1 MFLIRNILIFVLLV
15 SVSCKR
21 TIGGRIVTKSGLEI
35 HFHELSGSTKKVFK
49 SSFINVDMTATDK
62 NNKIIFSSNFNGLHG
77 VSSFYYD
84 SLLIDSPFNEVFL
97 KIFAGDSVSLKVE
110 TKDFFNSFFGEGIS
124 FKNLNS
130 TDSVLLRLK
139 VLDYNNSHEQQKI
152 INKLSSMAHNYEIKE
167 LNRAKREWDEK
178 YMNIFKLDN
187 LYAIKLASDKIL
199 NSFNDSL
206 ENYISITYS
215 IESLDGRALYST
227 GDQPEYYDKSLNGQ
241 LLDGFKLIID
251 NYIKGDSIMAI
262 MPSDLVFG
270 KRGSFVNQIPP
281 YSPVKINLRIN

>member
-1 MFLIRNILIFVLLV
+1 MSLIRNILIFVLLI
-15 SVSCKR
+15 SISCKR
-21 TIGGRIVTKSGLEI
+21 TSGGRIVTKSGIEI

-49 SSFINVDMTATDK
+49 SSFINVDMTVSDK
-62 NNKIIFSSNFNGLHG
+62 NNEIIFSSNFNGLHG

-84 SLLIDSPFNEVFL
+84 SLLADSPFNEVFL

-110 TKDFFNSFFGEGIS
+110 SKDFFHSFFGKAIS
-124 FKNLNS
+124 FKALNS
-130 TDSVLLRLK
+130 TDSILLRLK
-139 VLDYNNSHEQQKI
+139 VLDYSTAKEQQKI
-152 INKLSSMAHNYEIKE
+152 INKLSSLAHNYEINE
-167 LNRAKREWDEK
+167 LNRVKREWDKK

-199 NSFNDSL
+199 NSVNDSS
-206 ENYISITYS
+206 ENYISINYS
-215 IESLDGRALYST
+215 IESLDGRLLYNT
-227 GDQPEYYDKSLNGQ
+227 GIKPEYYDKSLNGQ
-241 LLDGFKLIID
+241 LLEGFKIIID

-262 MPSDLVFG
+262 LPSDLVFG

>member
-21 TIGGRIVTKSGLEI
+21 TIGGRMVTKSGLEI
-35 HFHELSGSTKKVFK
+35 HFHELSGSSKKVFK

-110 TKDFFNSFFGEGIS
+110 IKDFFNSFFGDGIS

-139 VLDYNNSHEQQKI
+139 VLDYNTSHEQQKI
-152 INKLSSMAHNYEIKE
+152 INKLSSMAHNYEINE

-199 NSFNDSL
+199 NSFNDSF

-227 GDQPEYYDKSLNGQ
+227 GGQPEYYDKSLNGQ

>member
-1 MFLIRNILIFVLLV
+1 
-15 SVSCKR
+15 
-21 TIGGRIVTKSGLEI
+21 
-35 HFHELSGSTKKVFK
+35 
-49 SSFINVDMTATDK
+49 
-62 NNKIIFSSNFNGLHG
+62 
-77 VSSFYYD
+77 
-84 SLLIDSPFNEVFL
+84 
-97 KIFAGDSVSLKVE
+97 
-110 TKDFFNSFFGEGIS
+110 
-124 FKNLNS
+124 
-130 TDSVLLRLK
+130 
-139 VLDYNNSHEQQKI
+139 
-152 INKLSSMAHNYEIKE
+152 
-167 LNRAKREWDEK
+167 
-178 YMNIFKLDN
+178 MNIFKLDN

>member
-1 MFLIRNILIFVLLV
+1 MSLIRNILIFVLLI
-15 SVSCKR
+15 SISCKR
-21 TIGGRIVTKSGLEI
+21 TSGGRIVTKSGIEI
-35 HFHELSGSTKKVFK
+35 YFHELSGSTKKVFK
-49 SSFINVDMTATDK
+49 SSFINVDMTVSDK
-62 NNKIIFSSNFNGLHG
+62 NNEIIFSSNFNGLHG

-84 SLLIDSPFNEVFL
+84 SLLADSPFNEVFL

-110 TKDFFNSFFGEGIS
+110 SKDFFHSFFGKAIS
-124 FKNLNS
+124 FKALNS
-130 TDSVLLRLK
+130 TDSILLRLK
-139 VLDYNNSHEQQKI
+139 VLDYSTAKEQQKI
-152 INKLSSMAHNYEIKE
+152 INKLSSLAHNYEINE
-167 LNRAKREWDEK
+167 LNRVKREWDKK

-199 NSFNDSL
+199 NSVNDSL
-206 ENYISITYS
+206 ENYISINYS

-262 MPSDLVFG
+262 MPSNLVFG

-281 YSPVKINLRIN
+281 YIPVKINLRIN

>member
-35 HFHELSGSTKKVFK
+35 HFHELSGSSKKVFK
-49 SSFINVDMTATDK
+49 SSFINVDMTASDK

-152 INKLSSMAHNYEIKE
+152 INKLSSMAHNYEINE

-199 NSFNDSL
+199 NSVNDSL
-206 ENYISITYS
+206 ENYISINYS
-215 IESLDGRALYST
+215 IESLDGRVLYST

>member
-35 HFHELSGSTKKVFK
+35 HFHELSGSSKKVFK

-139 VLDYNNSHEQQKI
+139 VLDYNTSHEQQKI
-152 INKLSSMAHNYEIKE
+152 INKLSSMAHNYEINE

-199 NSFNDSL
+199 NSVNDSL
-206 ENYISITYS
+206 ENYISINYS

-262 MPSDLVFG
+262 MPSNLVFG

>member
-35 HFHELSGSTKKVFK
+35 HFHELSGSSKKVFK

-139 VLDYNNSHEQQKI
+139 VLDYNTSHEQQKI
-152 INKLSSMAHNYEIKE
+152 INKLSSMAHNYEINE

-199 NSFNDSL
+199 NSSNDSL

-227 GDQPEYYDKSLNGQ
+227 GDKPEYYDKSLNGQ

-262 MPSDLVFG
+262 MPSNLVFG